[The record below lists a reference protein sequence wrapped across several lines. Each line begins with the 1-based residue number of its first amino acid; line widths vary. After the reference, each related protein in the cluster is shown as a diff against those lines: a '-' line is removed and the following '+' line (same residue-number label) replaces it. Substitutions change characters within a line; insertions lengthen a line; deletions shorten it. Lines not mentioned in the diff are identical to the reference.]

1 MGLLNFF
8 RNNSE
13 PAATASKAKERLQVV
28 IAHERSSN
36 GAPDYLPRLQ
46 NELLAVIKKY
56 VDIADDKVDI
66 KIDSGQGISTLEVNV
81 ELPER
86 D

>member
-8 RNNSE
+8 RNQSQ
-13 PAATASKAKERLQVV
+13 PTSASRAKERLQVV
-28 IAHERSSN
+28 IAHERTSN
-36 GAPDYLPRLQ
+36 SIPDYLPRLQ

-56 VDIADDKVDI
+56 IDVTEDKVDI
-66 KIDSGQGISTLEVNV
+66 KFDSEDGISTLEVNV